1 MQISTPKYFNL
12 NICFYICALYLQFYI
27 LHAVFYVVLFLYRI
41 NRNSLLHKIILLH
54 FEINFVCEVCLLDD
68 PYFLVET
75 RGSSS
80 VSLGVREE
88 DYDI

>member
-54 FEINFVCEVCLLDD
+54 FEIDFVLKCV
-68 PYFLVET
+68 FWT
-75 RGSSS
+75 IHTFWWS
-80 VSLGVREE
+80 REGALQCPWE
-88 DYDI
+88 

>member
-1 MQISTPKYFNL
+1 MP
-12 NICFYICALYLQFYI
+12 CFM
-27 LHAVFYVVLFLYRI
+27 VVLFLYRI

-80 VSLGVREE
+80 VSLGVKEE